1 MTQGEK
7 KDEITAAIS
16 VLEHL
21 EARLMETKQALR
33 TASTLDEASCTTL
46 VEEAARLSKES
57 AIAWHEASI
66 GKRKLTT
73 WLNQLP

>member
-1 MTQGEK
+1 
-7 KDEITAAIS
+7 
-16 VLEHL
+16 
-21 EARLMETKQALR
+21 METKQALR
-33 TASTLDEASCTTL
+33 TASSLDEASCTTL
-46 VEEAARLSKES
+46 VKQAAQLSKES

>member
-1 MTQGEK
+1 
-7 KDEITAAIS
+7 

-21 EARLMETKQALR
+21 EAKLMETKQALR
-33 TASTLDEASCTTL
+33 TASSLDEASCTTL
-46 VEEAARLSKES
+46 VKQAAQLSKES